1 MSTIFPI
8 VLSLGLLTMGAEML
22 VRSSAGLARRIGI
35 SPFVIGAIIV
45 GFGTS
50 TPELSASTVAALRG
64 ASDIA
69 VGNVV
74 GSNIFN
80 VAVVLGVAAVIRP
93 IKTDPRAIRFDLA
106 VAIAVSVIPWLSM
119 LAGGEL
125 PRWMGGL
132 MLLGLAA
139 FVVRSFRH
147 GKVDDAETKLG
158 EAMAEEVEPGRSLVL
173 GIIGSI
179 AGLVLL
185 VGGAKML
192 VDASVEIARA
202 AGLSELVIG
211 LTIVAVGTSLPELVT
226 SVVAALKGHA
236 ELALGNVLGSNIFN
250 LLGILGVAT
259 IITPQGIAPQ
269 TLWLDT
275 PLMLGLVLALAVFA
289 STGKRISRGEGA
301 VLVCLW
307 VVYVGVLL
315 AMA

>member
-1 MSTIFPI
+1 MVTALLII
-8 VLSLGLLTMGAEML
+8 ASLGLLTLGAELL
-22 VRSSAGLARRIGI
+22 VRSSAGMARRLGV

-64 ASDIA
+64 SSDIA

-80 VAVVLGVAAVIRP
+80 VAVVLGVAALIRP
-93 IKTDPRAIRFDLA
+93 VKTDPRAIRFDLA
-106 VAIAVSVIPWLSM
+106 VASAVSVIPWLSM
-119 LAGGEL
+119 LAGGQL
-125 PRWMGGL
+125 PRWMGVL

-147 GKVDDAETKLG
+147 GGVEDAETELG
-158 EAMAEEVEPGRSLVL
+158 EAMASDVPPGKSLVL
-173 GIIGSI
+173 GVLGSL
-179 AGLVLL
+179 AGLAMLVLGAKLL
-185 VGGAKML
+185 VDSA
-192 VDASVEIARA
+192 VDIARA

-211 LTIVAVGTSLPELVT
+211 LTIVAIGTSLPELVT

-259 IITPQGIAPQ
+259 LITPQAIAGQ

-275 PLMLGLVLALAVFA
+275 PLMLASVLALAVITY
-289 STGKRISRGEGA
+289 TGKRISRGEGA
-301 VLVCLW
+301 VLVAVW
-307 VVYVGVLL
+307 VGYVGVLL

>member
-1 MSTIFPI
+1 MVTALLII
-8 VLSLGLLTMGAEML
+8 ASLGLVTLGAELL
-22 VRSSAGLARRIGI
+22 VRSSAGMARRLGV

-64 ASDIA
+64 SSDIA

-80 VAVVLGVAAVIRP
+80 VAVVLGVAALIRP
-93 IKTDPRAIRFDLA
+93 VKTDPRAIRFDLA
-106 VAIAVSVIPWLSM
+106 VASAVSVIPWLSM
-119 LAGGEL
+119 LTGGQL
-125 PRWMGGL
+125 PRWMGVL

-147 GKVDDAETKLG
+147 GGVDDAETELG
-158 EAMAEEVEPGRSLVL
+158 EAMASDVAPGKSLVL
-173 GIIGSI
+173 GVLGSL
-179 AGLVLL
+179 AGLAMLVLGAKLL
-185 VGGAKML
+185 VDSA
-192 VDASVEIARA
+192 VDIARA

-211 LTIVAVGTSLPELVT
+211 LTIVAIGTSLPELVT

-259 IITPQGIAPQ
+259 LITPQAIAGQ

-275 PLMLGLVLALAVFA
+275 PLMLAVVLALAVITY
-289 STGKRISRGEGA
+289 TGKRISRGEGA
-301 VLVCLW
+301 VLVAVW
-307 VVYVGVLL
+307 VGYVGVLL

>member
-1 MSTIFPI
+1 MATIFWI
-8 VLSLGLLTMGAEML
+8 LLSLGLLTLGAEVL
-22 VRSSAGLARRIGI
+22 VRSSAGMARRLGV

-64 ASDIA
+64 ATDIA

-80 VAVVLGVAAVIRP
+80 VAMVLGVAALIRP
-93 IKTDPRAIRFDLA
+93 IPTDPRAIRFDLA
-106 VAIAVSVIPWLSM
+106 VASAVSVIPWLSM
-119 LAGGEL
+119 LTGGEL

-139 FVVRSFRH
+139 FIVRSFRH
-147 GKVDDAETKLG
+147 GKVEDAETELG
-158 EAMAEEVEPGRSLVL
+158 EAMAGDYEPRKSITL
-173 GIIGSI
+173 GVIGSI
-179 AGLVLL
+179 AGLAMLVLGAKLL
-185 VGGAKML
+185 VDSAVG
-192 VDASVEIARA
+192 IARA

-259 IITPQGIAPQ
+259 MITPQRIAHQ

-275 PLMLGLVLALAVFA
+275 PLMLGLVLALAA
-289 STGKRISRGEGA
+289 IAYTGKRISRGEGV
-301 VLVCLW
+301 VLAGLW
-307 VVYVGVLL
+307 VAYAITLL
-315 AMA
+315 LIA

>member
-1 MSTIFPI
+1 MATVLLIA
-8 VLSLGLLTMGAEML
+8 LSLALLTLGAEML
-22 VRSSAGLARRIGI
+22 VRSSAGLARRLGVA
-35 SPFVIGAIIV
+35 PFVIGAIIV

-50 TPELSASTVAALRG
+50 TPELSASLVAALRG
-64 ASDIA
+64 SSDIA

-80 VAVVLGVAAVIRP
+80 VAMVLGVAALIRP
-93 IKTDPRAIRFDLA
+93 IATDPRAIRFDVA
-106 VAIAVSVIPWLSM
+106 VVAGVSVIPWLSM
-119 LAGGEL
+119 LAGGVL
-125 PRWMGGL
+125 PRWMGVL

-147 GKVDDAETKLG
+147 GKVDDAETELG
-158 EAMAEEVEPGRSLVL
+158 EAMAKDYEPRKSVVFGVI
-173 GIIGSI
+173 GIV

-192 VDASVEIARA
+192 VDSAVGIART

-250 LLGILGVAT
+250 LLGILGITTV
-259 IITPQGIAPQ
+259 ITPQRIASQ

-275 PLMLGLVLALAVFA
+275 PLMLGLVLALALIA
-289 STGKRISRGEGA
+289 YTGKRISRGEGA
-301 VLVCLW
+301 VLVAVWL
-307 VVYVGVLL
+307 VYVGVLL

>member
-1 MSTIFPI
+1 MSTIYLI
-8 VLSLGLLTMGAEML
+8 VLSLGLLTMGAEVL
-22 VRSSAGLARRIGI
+22 VRSSAGLARRLGV
-35 SPFVIGAIIV
+35 SPFVIGAVIV

-64 ASDIA
+64 STDIA

-80 VAVVLGVAAVIRP
+80 VAVVLGVAALIRP
-93 IKTDPRAIRFDLA
+93 IRTDPRAIRFDLA

-119 LAGGEL
+119 LTGGDL
-125 PRWMGGL
+125 PRWMGVL

-147 GKVDDAETKLG
+147 GRVDDPETEMGK
-158 EAMAEEVEPGRSLVL
+158 AMAEEVEAGKSVVF
-173 GIIGSI
+173 GIIGTI

-192 VDASVEIARA
+192 VDSAVDIARA

-226 SVVAALKGHA
+226 SVVAAMKGHA

-250 LLGILGVAT
+250 LLGILGVT
-259 IITPQGIAPQ
+259 TVITPQRIAGQ
-269 TLWLDT
+269 SLWLDT
-275 PLMLGLVLALAVFA
+275 PLMLGLVLALAVIA
-289 STGKRISRGEGA
+289 YTGKRISRGEGA
-301 VLVCLW
+301 VLAGLW

>member
-1 MSTIFPI
+1 MTILLI
-8 VLSLGLLTMGAEML
+8 VLSLALLTAGAELL
-22 VRSSAGLARRIGI
+22 VRSSAGLARRLGV

-50 TPELSASTVAALRG
+50 TPELSASLVAALRG

-80 VAVVLGVAAVIRP
+80 VAMVLGVAAL
-93 IKTDPRAIRFDLA
+93 IKPVLTDPRALRFDLA
-106 VAIAVSVIPWLSM
+106 VVSAVSVIPWLSM
-119 LAGGEL
+119 LAGGVL
-125 PRWMGGL
+125 PRWMGVL

-147 GKVDDAETKLG
+147 GKVDDAETELG
-158 EAMAEEVEPGRSLVL
+158 EAMAEDIKPGKSLVL
-173 GIIGSI
+173 GVLGSL
-179 AGLVLL
+179 AGLAMLVLGAKLL
-185 VGGAKML
+185 VDSAVG
-192 VDASVEIARA
+192 IART
-202 AGLSELVIG
+202 AGMSELVIG

-250 LLGILGVAT
+250 LLGILGITTV
-259 IITPQGIAPQ
+259 ITPQAIAGQ

-275 PLMLGLVLALAVFA
+275 PLMLGLVLALAVIA
-289 STGKRISRGEGA
+289 YTGKRISRGEGA
-301 VLVCLW
+301 VLVAVW
-307 VVYVGVLL
+307 VGYVGVLL

>member
-1 MSTIFPI
+1 MLTAVWI
-8 VLSLGLLTMGAEML
+8 VVALGLLTLGAELL
-22 VRSSAGLARRIGI
+22 VRSSAGLARRLGV
-35 SPFVIGAIIV
+35 SPFVIGAVIV

-64 ASDIA
+64 AGDIA

-80 VAVVLGVAAVIRP
+80 IAMVLGVAALIRP
-93 IKTDPRAIRFDLA
+93 VKTDPQAIRFDLA
-106 VAIAVSVIPWLSM
+106 IACAVSVIPWLSM

-125 PRWMGGL
+125 PRWMGAM

-147 GKVDDAETKLG
+147 GKVADPETQLG
-158 EAMAEEVEPGRSLVL
+158 EAMAEGYEPRKSVTL
-173 GIIGSI
+173 GIIGTV
-179 AGLVLL
+179 AGLVML

-192 VDASVEIARA
+192 VDSAVDLARA
-202 AGLSELVIG
+202 AGVSELVIG

-259 IITPQGIAPQ
+259 VITPQTIAPQ
-269 TLWLDT
+269 TLWLDA
-275 PLMLGLVLALAVFA
+275 PLMLGLVLALAVIA
-289 STGKRISRGEGA
+289 ATGKRISRGEGA
-301 VLVCLW
+301 VLAGVW
-307 VVYVGVLL
+307 VVYVGVLMVL
-315 AMA
+315 A

>member
-1 MSTIFPI
+1 MLTAVWI
-8 VLSLGLLTMGAEML
+8 VVSLGLLTLGAEVL
-22 VRSSAGLARRIGI
+22 VRSSAGMARRLGV

-50 TPELSASTVAALRG
+50 TPELSASVVAALRG
-64 ASDIA
+64 ATDIA

-80 VAVVLGVAAVIRP
+80 VAVVLGVAALIRP
-93 IKTDPRAIRFDLA
+93 IRTDPRAIRFDVA

-119 LAGGEL
+119 LAGGVL

-147 GKVDDAETKLG
+147 GKVDDAETQLG
-158 EAMAEEVEPGRSLVL
+158 EAMAEDYKPRKSIAL
-173 GIIGSI
+173 GIIGTV
-179 AGLVLL
+179 AGLAML
-185 VGGAKML
+185 VVGAKLL
-192 VDASVEIARA
+192 VDAAVDIARD

-259 IITPQGIAPQ
+259 IITPQRIAPQ

-275 PLMLGLVLALAVFA
+275 PLMLGLVLALAVIA
-289 STGKRISRGEGA
+289 YTGKRISRGEGA
-301 VLVCLW
+301 VLASVW

-315 AMA
+315 AMS

>member
-1 MSTIFPI
+1 MSTIFLI

-80 VAVVLGVAAVIRP
+80 VAVVLGVAALIRP
-93 IKTDPRAIRFDLA
+93 IPTNPRAIRFDLA

-119 LAGGEL
+119 LTGGEL

-226 SVVAALKGHA
+226 SVVAARKGHA

-250 LLGILGVAT
+250 LLGILGLAT
-259 IITPQGIAPQ
+259 VITPQGIAPQ

-275 PLMLGLVLALAVFA
+275 PLMLGLVLALAVIA

>member
-1 MSTIFPI
+1 MSTIFLI
-8 VLSLGLLTMGAEML
+8 VLSLALLTMGAELL
-22 VRSSAGLARRIGI
+22 VRSSAGLARRLGV

-50 TPELSASTVAALRG
+50 TPELSASLVAALRG

-80 VAVVLGVAAVIRP
+80 VAVVLGVAALIRP
-93 IKTDPRAIRFDLA
+93 IRTDPRAIRFDVA
-106 VAIAVSVIPWLSM
+106 VVIAVSVIPWLSM
-119 LAGGEL
+119 LAGGVL
-125 PRWMGGL
+125 PRWMGVL

-147 GKVDDAETKLG
+147 GKVDDAETQLG
-158 EAMAEEVEPGRSLVL
+158 EAMAEDYEPRKSITL
-173 GIIGSI
+173 GVIGSI

-192 VDASVEIARA
+192 VDSAVDIARA

-250 LLGILGVAT
+250 LLGILGVT
-259 IITPQGIAPQ
+259 TVITPQAIANQ

-275 PLMLGLVLALAVFA
+275 PLMLGLVLALAVIA
-289 STGKRISRGEGA
+289 YTGKRISRGEGA
-301 VLVCLW
+301 VLVAVW
-307 VVYVGVLL
+307 VAYVGVLL
-315 AMA
+315 AMG

>member
-1 MSTIFPI
+1 MSTIVLI
-8 VLSLGLLTMGAEML
+8 VVALGLLTLGAEVL
-22 VRSSAGLARRIGI
+22 VRSSAGMARRLGV
-35 SPFVIGAIIV
+35 SPFVIGAVIV

-80 VAVVLGVAAVIRP
+80 VAMVLGVAALIRP
-93 IKTDPRAIRFDLA
+93 ITTDPRAIRFDLA
-106 VAIAVSVIPWLSM
+106 IAAAVSVIPWLSM
-119 LAGGEL
+119 LTGGVL
-125 PRWMGGL
+125 PRWMGVV
-132 MLLGLAA
+132 MVLGLGA

-147 GKVDDAETKLG
+147 GKVDDAETELG
-158 EAMAEEVEPGRSLVL
+158 EAMAEEVKPGKSLAMGIL
-173 GIIGSI
+173 GSL
-179 AGLVLL
+179 AGLAMLVVGAKLL
-185 VGGAKML
+185 VDSA
-192 VDASVEIARA
+192 VDIARA

-250 LLGILGVAT
+250 LLGILGITT
-259 IITPQGIAPQ
+259 IITPQRIAAQ

-275 PLMLGLVLALAVFA
+275 PLMLALVLALAVIA
-289 STGKRISRGEGA
+289 YTGKRISRGEGA
-301 VLVCLW
+301 VLAGLW
-307 VVYVGVLL
+307 GIYVGVLL

>member
-1 MSTIFPI
+1 MLTAVWI
-8 VLSLGLLTMGAEML
+8 VVSLGLLTLGAEVL
-22 VRSSAGLARRIGI
+22 VRSSAGMARRLGV

-64 ASDIA
+64 ATDIA

-80 VAVVLGVAAVIRP
+80 VAMVLGVAALIRP
-93 IKTDPRAIRFDLA
+93 VKTDPRAIRFDLA
-106 VAIAVSVIPWLSM
+106 VASAVSVIPWLSM
-119 LAGGEL
+119 LTGGEL

-147 GKVDDAETKLG
+147 GKVDDPETQLG
-158 EAMAEEVEPGRSLVL
+158 EAMAEEIRPGKSLVL
-173 GIIGSI
+173 GIIGSV
-179 AGLVLL
+179 AGLVMLVLGAKLL
-185 VGGAKML
+185 VDSAVG
-192 VDASVEIARA
+192 IARA

-259 IITPQGIAPQ
+259 VITPQQIAPQ

-275 PLMLGLVLALAVFA
+275 PLMLGLVLALAVIA
-289 STGKRISRGEGA
+289 YTGKRISRGEGA
-301 VLVCLW
+301 VLAALW
-307 VVYVGVLL
+307 VAYAVTLL
-315 AMA
+315 LIA

>member
-1 MSTIFPI
+1 MPTILLI
-8 VLSLGLLTMGAEML
+8 VLSLGLLTLGAELL
-22 VRSSAGLARRIGI
+22 VRSSAGLARRLGV

-50 TPELSASTVAALRG
+50 TPELSASLVAALRG

-80 VAVVLGVAAVIRP
+80 VAMVLGVAALIRP
-93 IKTDPRAIRFDLA
+93 VKTDPRALRFDLA
-106 VAIAVSVIPWLSM
+106 VVSAVSVIPWLSM
-119 LAGGEL
+119 LAGGVL

-147 GKVDDAETKLG
+147 GRVDDAETELG
-158 EAMAEEVEPGRSLVL
+158 EAMAEGYEPRKSITL
-173 GIIGSI
+173 GVVGTV

-185 VGGAKML
+185 VGGAKLL
-192 VDASVEIARA
+192 VDSAVDIARA

-226 SVVAALKGHA
+226 SVVAAMKGHA

-250 LLGILGVAT
+250 LLGILGVT
-259 IITPQGIAPQ
+259 TVITPQRIAGQ

-275 PLMLGLVLALAVFA
+275 PLMLGLVLALALIA

-301 VLVCLW
+301 LLVAVW
-307 VVYVGVLL
+307 VGYVGVLL

>member
-1 MSTIFPI
+1 MSTIFLI

-80 VAVVLGVAAVIRP
+80 VAVVLGVAALIRP
-93 IKTDPRAIRFDLA
+93 IPTNPRAIRFDLA

-119 LAGGEL
+119 LTGGEL

-250 LLGILGVAT
+250 LLGILGLAT
-259 IITPQGIAPQ
+259 VITPQGIAPQ

-275 PLMLGLVLALAVFA
+275 PLMLGLVLALAVIA